1 MTPGK
6 HSPLLSHDP
15 ARVSLVMVIV
25 RGTDTLAGSFIP
37 KYILVSPG
45 SSALRASTTG
55 LCRTDPYR
63 GPLLYRHLGTD
74 TLAASYWSICAIFTD
89 KGDGEA
95 RLRFPL
101 HYSCT

>member
-1 MTPGK
+1 
-6 HSPLLSHDP
+6 
-15 ARVSLVMVIV
+15 MVIV
-25 RGTDTLAGSFIP
+25 RGTDTLVGSFIP

-63 GPLLYRHLGTD
+63 GPLLYRHLETD

-95 RLRFPL
+95 CLRFPL